1 MPFNF
6 LNLNMLFNGVQTF
19 GNYNPFMSCGCG
31 FTNSIFPY
39 TTGCCNYGTSGTGNQ
54 KPWSAGKI
62 LLTALG
68 VGAVGVGLY
77 AGMSWVNTKIQSKR
91 TEEYNNANLS
101 NKIASI
107 EKQMKAKED
116 IFNKYKEANNIIKD
130 DSIKDAYNAY
140 KEAQEALPK
149 AKENLKTLEDAY
161 NKFSKDGFPANGVR
175 IGGKEY
181 NSLPDLGAD
190 VTRAGA
196 KVETQ
201 ENAIATNKEDYEK
214 YKEALNETT
223 ENKKKNAEAA
233 RTEYKKLE
241 EQLNVWQGKQEAQK
255 KDARSELLDEAD
267 GNVFNRNTFSI
278 DNNNIQANGNDVDFG
293 KDNIATKRDL
303 RGLINLYSHADETQ
317 RTTIYNKYKEAITS
331 NSKLN
336 KGYFANVLQ
345 LMKNECESQ

>member
-1 MPFNF
+1 
-6 LNLNMLFNGVQTF
+6 
-19 GNYNPFMSCGCG
+19 
-31 FTNSIFPY
+31 
-39 TTGCCNYGTSGTGNQ
+39 
-54 KPWSAGKI
+54 
-62 LLTALG
+62 
-68 VGAVGVGLY
+68 
-77 AGMSWVNTKIQSKR
+77 
-91 TEEYNNANLS
+91 
-101 NKIASI
+101 
-107 EKQMKAKED
+107 MKD
-116 IFNKYKEANNIIKD
+116 
-130 DSIKDAYNAY
+130 
-140 KEAQEALPK
+140 
-149 AKENLKTLEDAY
+149 
-161 NKFSKDGFPANGVR
+161 
-175 IGGKEY
+175 
-181 NSLPDLGAD
+181 
-190 VTRAGA
+190 
-196 KVETQ
+196 
-201 ENAIATNKEDYEK
+201 NKEDYEK

>member
-107 EKQMKAKED
+107 EKQMAAKKE
-116 IFNKYKEANNIIKD
+116 IYEKYDNAKNIIAETKG
-130 DSIKDAYNAY
+130 AYNAY
-140 KEAQEALPK
+140 KEAEEALSNAK
-149 AKENLKTLEDAY
+149 ANLKTLEGAY
-161 NKFSKDGFPANGVR
+161 NQYSKDGFPAEGAY
-175 IGGKEY
+175 IGGKKY
-181 NSLPDLGAD
+181 PDLASLSGDIGTAQDD
-190 VTRAGA
+190 V
-196 KVETQ
+196 VTQ
-201 ENAIATNKEDYEK
+201 EGIMKDNKEDYEK

>member
-107 EKQMKAKED
+107 EKQMAAKKEIYD
-116 IFNKYKEANNIIKD
+116 KYNNAKNIID
-130 DSIKDAYNAY
+130 GTKDAYNAY
-140 KEAQEALPK
+140 KAAQEALPK
-149 AKENLKTLEDAY
+149 AQANLKTLEDAY
-161 NKFSKDGFPANGVR
+161 NTYSKDGFPANGVR
-175 IGGKEY
+175 IDGKEY
-181 NSLPDLGAD
+181 NSLTDLGAD
-190 VTRAGA
+190 
-196 KVETQ
+196 
-201 ENAIATNKEDYEK
+201 IATAKDDVVKQEGIMKNNKEDYEK

-223 ENKKKNAEAA
+223 ENKKKAAEAA
-233 RTEYKKLE
+233 ETEYKKLE
-241 EQLNVWQGKQEAQK
+241 EQLKVLTGKQEAQK

-278 DNNNIQANGNDVDFG
+278 EGNNIQANGNGVTFNE
-293 KDNIATKRDL
+293 KNIATKRDL
-303 RGLINLYSHADETQ
+303 RGLINLYSHADKTQ
-317 RTTIYNKYKEAITS
+317 RETIYKKYQEAITS

-345 LMKNECESQ
+345 LMKNECDSQ